1 MVNLFF
7 SGSAEGTARF
17 HNMELGIEGE
27 TLVSLTLELNT
38 GDISNPFNVSSRR
51 DVYNSHYELDW
62 AVSGEMRRLKKAL
75 KTDKQLCLWYSS
87 KSIDEYLGMLASV
100 AQFDGKGVNIY
111 IADCT
116 EICEG
121 LAYLDNEDSIT
132 PVERQMLSPNDKKT
146 FLEEWERIRSENA
159 PLRMIKEG
167 TVIGLP
173 CDYIDNV
180 IFSIIGDNEVLTA
193 FIFEQFPWKDYPVKV
208 TYINYRLR
216 QLIAEGKI
224 NVVKEGWD
232 TTGFYGAPMKNILR
246 NKIKKHNVSK

>member
-7 SGSAEGTARF
+7 SGSSEGTARF

-111 IADCT
+111 Y
-116 EICEG
+116 G
-121 LAYLDNEDSIT
+121 L
-132 PVERQMLSPNDKKT
+132 
-146 FLEEWERIRSENA
+146 
-159 PLRMIKEG
+159 
-167 TVIGLP
+167 
-173 CDYIDNV
+173 C
-180 IFSIIGDNEVLTA
+180 GD
-193 FIFEQFPWKDYPVKV
+193 
-208 TYINYRLR
+208 
-216 QLIAEGKI
+216 
-224 NVVKEGWD
+224 
-232 TTGFYGAPMKNILR
+232 M
-246 NKIKKHNVSK
+246 